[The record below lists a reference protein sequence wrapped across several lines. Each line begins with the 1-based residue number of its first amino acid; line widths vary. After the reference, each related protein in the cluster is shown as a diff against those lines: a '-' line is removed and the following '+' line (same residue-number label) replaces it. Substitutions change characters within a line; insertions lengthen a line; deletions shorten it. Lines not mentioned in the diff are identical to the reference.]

1 MIETRDLWIASF
13 LIEHGKELEGFEVI
27 SPGRSRFT
35 FDLTREEYD
44 ALKLLYHQSVVSK
57 IKQIQQHLKD
67 LSY

>member
-13 LIEHGKELEGFEVI
+13 LIDHGKELNSFEVI
-27 SPGRSRFT
+27 SHGRAKFK
-35 FDLTREEYD
+35 FDLTREEYE
-44 ALKLLYHQSVVSK
+44 ALKLLYHQSQVSK